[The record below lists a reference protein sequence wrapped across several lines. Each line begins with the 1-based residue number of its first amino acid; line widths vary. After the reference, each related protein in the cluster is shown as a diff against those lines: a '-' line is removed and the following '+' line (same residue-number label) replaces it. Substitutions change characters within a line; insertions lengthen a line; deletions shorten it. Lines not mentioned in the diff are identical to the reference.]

1 MHDIAPFGSVAS
13 AKSDAEA
20 QAGCDKHGRGMHQ
33 LFKVRKSHN
42 IEIYGPIEWAQ
53 YERFADCT
61 CNEYQ
66 SNSS

>member
-1 MHDIAPFGSVAS
+1 MHDIAPCGSVAS

-42 IEIYGPIEWAQ
+42 IENGPNVKGLRTVLAMNI
-53 YERFADCT
+53 RVTVLDRT
-61 CNEYQ
+61 L
-66 SNSS
+66 